1 MAHTG
6 VKESGVLVDPRAYFH
21 SIIGRAEGDLANDWL
36 DVLKDLQ
43 RRGMHVNP
51 KPSERADASWPFHA
65 ISLMVGGNGDPRGR
79 IWLPTALP
87 TTDDQGNQWFT
98 REVQV
103 IANNPSGSGLVWQWR
118 ELGGQPFVPVPGASH
133 DGKGDQTTTPTNP
146 TTPTGP
152 VSVPGLEA
160 LIKRLEVLE
169 AQMKL
174 TLQDGSAVA
183 FETDNGHFASA
194 EGGGG
199 SELNATRTA
208 AGSWETFRLRKK

>member
-1 MAHTG
+1 MAHPG
-6 VKESGVLVDPRAYFH
+6 VNESGVLVDPRAYFH

-43 RRGMHVNP
+43 RRSMHINP
-51 KPSERADASWPFHA
+51 RPSERADASWPFHA

-103 IANNPSGSGLVWQWR
+103 IADNPSGSGLVWQWR
-118 ELGGQPFVPVPGASH
+118 ELGGHPYVPVPGASH
-133 DGKGDQTTTPTNP
+133 DGRGGRVPDL
-146 TTPTGP
+146 P
-152 VSVPGLEA
+152 VSVPGIDS
-160 LIKRLEVLE
+160 LIKRIETLE

-174 TLQDGSAVA
+174 TLQDGSTVA
-183 FETDNGHFASA
+183 FETDNGHYASA

-208 AGSWETFRLRKK
+208 VGSWEKFRLRKKQ